1 MIALDELEYGFG
13 ILEWWTMV
21 RSKSSTVREYLESLT
36 NQQREVISTVRDV
49 ILANLPD
56 GYEETMNWGMISYEI
71 PLARFPKTY
80 NKQPL
85 MYAALAAQKN
95 YYAVY
100 LSMLY
105 CGTDASHEDWFREEF
120 ENKGKKLDCGKSCV
134 RFKSIDDLP
143 LDVIGAAVRIAT
155 PEQFITVYQESRKL
169 SKV

>member
-1 MIALDELEYGFG
+1 
-13 ILEWWTMV
+13 MV
-21 RSKSSTVREYLESLT
+21 QSKSSTVAEYLQSLT
-36 NQQREVISTVRDV
+36 DQQREVISQVRSV

-71 PLARFPKTY
+71 PLAVFPKTY

-105 CGTDASHEDWFREEF
+105 CGTDSSHEDWFREAF
-120 ENKGKKLDCGKSCV
+120 RKAGKKLDCGKSCV
-134 RFKSIDDLP
+134 RFKSIADLP
-143 LDVIGAAVRIAT
+143 LDVIGEAIRVAT
-155 PEQFITVYQESRKL
+155 PEQFIDLYQQSRKPA
-169 SKV
+169 KV

>member
-1 MIALDELEYGFG
+1 
-13 ILEWWTMV
+13 MV
-21 RSKSSTVREYLESLT
+21 QSKSSTVAEYLQSLT
-36 NQQREVISTVRDV
+36 DQQREVISQVRSV

-71 PLARFPKTY
+71 PLAVFPKTY

-105 CGTDASHEDWFREEF
+105 CGTDSSHEDWFRDAVR
-120 ENKGKKLDCGKSCV
+120 KAGKKLDCGKSCV
-134 RFKSIDDLP
+134 RFKSIADLP
-143 LDVIGAAVRIAT
+143 LDVIGEAIRIAT
-155 PEQFITVYQESRKL
+155 PEQFIALYQQSRKPA
-169 SKV
+169 KV